1 VTSSS
6 EAVGRS
12 DVTSGSEPS
21 FSYEP
26 LTPTTYLRRASHVF
40 RDRPAVLDGDRSF
53 TYAQFWSRAARLA
66 GGLAARGVE
75 PGDRVAVLAPN
86 SAALVE
92 AHNGVPLAG
101 AVLVPMNT
109 RQKASE
115 LGYILSHSGART
127 LIHDTALGETARGAA
142 EQADHDVTL
151 IEVGGD
157 DDTYEDLLD
166 GADQLA
172 LDVDELDLLAINYT
186 SGTTGR
192 PKGVMY
198 SHRGAYLQALAM
210 AFHAQLQADSVYLW
224 TLPMF
229 HCCGWCF
236 TWGVSA
242 AGGLHLCLR
251 AIDAGEIWRLV
262 REHGVTH
269 MSAAPTVLNM
279 IANSDAAEEGP
290 APREVHVDTGGAPPS
305 PTLLARLAELNMQVT
320 HLYGLT
326 ESYGPV
332 MINQWQPEWSDLD
345 ADEQANLRARQ
356 GVANV
361 VGERPRV
368 LTDDDGDA
376 PADGE
381 TEGEIALRG
390 NNVMLG
396 YYRDTEQT
404 RELTASGWFRTG
416 DVGVMHPNGYVEL
429 SDRKKDVIISGG
441 ENIASV
447 EVEQAIETHE
457 AVLEA
462 AVVAKP
468 DEQWGEIPV
477 AFVTLRD
484 GAELDADAVIAHVK
498 DRIANYKAPREV
510 HFAALPKT
518 STGKIEKHVLRDEV
532 EAADG

>member
-1 VTSSS
+1 MG
-6 EAVGRS
+6 AR
-12 DVTSGSEPS
+12 DVPS

-26 LTPTTYLRRASHVF
+26 LTPTAFLRRAAYVYS
-40 RDRPAVLDGDRSF
+40 DRPAVVDGDREF
-53 TYAQFWSRAARLA
+53 TYAQFWSRSCRLA
-66 GGLAARGVE
+66 GALAGLGIER
-75 PGDRVAVLAPN
+75 GDRVAALAPN

-109 RQKASE
+109 RQKPGE
-115 LGYILSHSGART
+115 LSYILSHSGARA
-127 LIHDTALGETARGAA
+127 LIYDESLGDNAHEAA
-142 EQADHDVTL
+142 AQTDHDVRL
-151 IEVGGD
+151 IQVGGD
-157 DDTYEDLLD
+157 DDEYEALLD
-166 GADQLA
+166 DADEHRVA
-172 LDVDELDLLAINYT
+172 VDELDLLSINYT
-186 SGTTGR
+186 SGTTGQ

-210 AFHAQLQADSVYLW
+210 AFQAQMTTESVYLW

-229 HCCGWCF
+229 HCNGWCF

-242 AGGLHLCLR
+242 AGALHLCLR
-251 AIDAGEIWRLV
+251 AIDPEEIWRLI

-279 IANSDAAEEGP
+279 IANSDAAADGP
-290 APREVHVDTGGAPPS
+290 APRAIHVDTGGAPPS
-305 PTLLARLAELNMQVT
+305 PALLSALADLNMQVT

-332 MINQWQPEWSDLD
+332 MICQWQPEWSDLD
-345 ADEQANLRARQ
+345 ADEQVELRSRQ

-368 LTDDDGDA
+368 VDEHGEDV

-396 YYRDTEQT
+396 YHDDEQQT
-404 RELTASGWFRTG
+404 DEATSSGWFRTG

-447 EVEQAIETHE
+447 EVEQTIETHD

-462 AVVAKP
+462 AVVARP
-468 DEQWGEIPV
+468 DEKWGEVPV
-477 AFVTLRD
+477 AFVTLQEGKD
-484 GAELDADAVIAHVK
+484 LDADAVIAHVK
-498 DRIANYKAPREV
+498 ERIANYKAPHEV
-510 HFAALPKT
+510 HFGELPKT
-518 STGKIEKHVLRDEV
+518 STGKISKHVLRDRL
-532 EAADG
+532 ADDG

>member
-12 DVTSGSEPS
+12 EAGPPP

-26 LTPTTYLRRASHVF
+26 LTPTSYLRRASYVF
-40 RDRPAVLDGDRSF
+40 SDRPAVLDGDRSW
-53 TYAQFWSRAARLA
+53 TYAEFWSRASRLA

-115 LGYILSHSGART
+115 LGYILSHAGART
-127 LIHDTALGETARGAA
+127 LIHDTALGDAAHGAA
-142 EQADHDVTL
+142 EEADHDVQL
-151 IEVGGD
+151 VQVGGD
-157 DDTYEDLLD
+157 EDTYEDLLD
-166 GADQLA
+166 GADELSV
-172 LDVDELDLLAINYT
+172 DVDELDLLAINYT

-210 AFHAQLQADSVYLW
+210 AFQAQLRTDSVYLW

-251 AIDAGEIWRLV
+251 AIDAGEIWRLI

-269 MSAAPTVLNM
+269 LSAAPTVLNM
-279 IANSDAAEEGP
+279 IASNEAAEDGP
-290 APREVHVDTGGAPPS
+290 APREIHVDTGGAPPS
-305 PTLLARLAELNMQVT
+305 PRLLGRLAELNMQVT

-332 MINQWQPEWSDLD
+332 MINQWQPGWNELD
-345 ADEQANLRARQ
+345 AEEQAALRARQ

-368 LTDDDGDA
+368 LNDDDGDV

-396 YYRDTEQT
+396 YYRDEEQT
-404 RELTASGWFRTG
+404 REATGSGWFRTG
-416 DVGVMHPNGYVEL
+416 DVGVVHPNGYVEL

-447 EVEQAIETHE
+447 EVEQAIETHD

-468 DEQWGEIPV
+468 DEKWGEIPV
-477 AFVTLRD
+477 AFVTLHD
-484 GAELDADAVIAHVK
+484 GQDLEPDAVIAHVK
-498 DRIANYKAPREV
+498 ERIANYKAPREV
-510 HFAALPKT
+510 HFCELPKT
-518 STGKIEKHVLRDEV
+518 STGKIEKHVLRDRV
-532 EAADG
+532 EGADG

>member
-1 VTSSS
+1 MTSSS
-6 EAVGRS
+6 DAVGRA
-12 DVTSGSEPS
+12 DVGGSS
-21 FSYEP
+21 FAYEP
-26 LTPTTYLRRASHVF
+26 LTPTSYLRRASYVF
-40 RDRPAVLDGDRSF
+40 SERPAVLDGDRSF
-53 TYAQFWSRAARLA
+53 TYAEFWSRASRLA
-66 GGLAARGVE
+66 GGLAARGLE
-75 PGDRVAVLAPN
+75 PADRVAILAPN

-109 RQKASE
+109 RQKPSE
-115 LGYILSHSGART
+115 LGYILSHAGART
-127 LIHDTALGETARGAA
+127 LIHDVSLADAARGAA
-142 EQADHDVTL
+142 DAADSDVQL
-151 IEVGGD
+151 IQVGGD
-157 DDTYEDLLD
+157 DDAYEELLD
-166 GADQLA
+166 GADELR
-172 LDVDELDLLAINYT
+172 VDIDERDLLAINYT

-210 AFHAQLQADSVYLW
+210 AFQAQLQTDSVYLW

-242 AGGLHLCLR
+242 AGALHLCLR
-251 AIDAGEIWRLV
+251 AIDPGEIWRLI

-279 IANSDAAEEGP
+279 IANSEAAADAP
-290 APREVHVDTGGAPPS
+290 APREIHVDTGGAPPS
-305 PTLLARLAELNMQVT
+305 PALLSRLADLNMQVT

-332 MINQWQPEWSDLD
+332 MINQWQPDWSDLEP
-345 ADEQANLRARQ
+345 DEQAALRARQ

-368 LTDDDGDA
+368 LDDDDRDV

-396 YYRDTEQT
+396 YYEDPEQT
-404 RELTASGWFRTG
+404 DEVTSSGCFRTG

-447 EVEQAIETHE
+447 EVEQAIETHD

-462 AVVAKP
+462 AVVARP
-468 DEQWGEIPV
+468 DEKWGEVPV
-477 AFVTLRD
+477 AFVTPHD
-484 GAELDADAVIAHVK
+484 GQDLQPDDVIAHVK
-498 DRIANYKAPREV
+498 ERIANYKAPREV
-510 HFAALPKT
+510 HFCELPKT
-518 STGKIEKHVLRDEV
+518 STGKIEKHVLRDRV
-532 EAADG
+532 VDADG

>member
-1 VTSSS
+1 MT
-6 EAVGRS
+6 AGTRATGRGKP
-12 DVTSGSEPS
+12 TA
-21 FSYEP
+21 FWYEP
-26 LTPTTYLRRASHVF
+26 LTPTSYLRRAAYVF
-40 RDRPAVLDGDRSF
+40 ADRPAVLDGDRSF
-53 TYAQFWSRAARLA
+53 TYAEFWSRATRLA
-66 GGLAARGVE
+66 GGLASRGVT

-109 RQKASE
+109 RLKAGE
-115 LGYILSHSGART
+115 LGSILSHSGART
-127 LIHDTALGETARGAA
+127 LIYDEALGDAARGAA
-142 EQADHDVTL
+142 DEAGHDVDL
-151 IEVGGD
+151 IRVGGD
-157 DDTYEDLLD
+157 DDAYEDLLD
-166 GADQLA
+166 GADDLA
-172 LDVDELDLLAINYT
+172 VGVDELDLLAINYT

-210 AFHAQLQADSVYLW
+210 AFQAQLQTDSVYLW

-236 TWGVSA
+236 TWGVTA
-242 AGGLHLCLR
+242 AGALHLCLR
-251 AIDAGEIWRLV
+251 AIDTDEIWRLI
-262 REHGVTH
+262 RDHGVTH

-279 IANSDAAEEGP
+279 IANSDAAEAGP
-290 APREVHVDTGGAPPS
+290 APRAIHVDTGGAPPS
-305 PTLLARLAELNMQVT
+305 PTLLSRLADLNMQVT

-332 MINQWQPEWSDLD
+332 MINEWQPEWSELD
-345 ADEQANLRARQ
+345 ADEQADLRARQ

-368 LTDDDGDA
+368 LDDGDGDV
-376 PADGE
+376 PADGA

-390 NNVMLG
+390 NNVMRG
-396 YYRDTEQT
+396 YYDDEEQT
-404 RELTASGWFRTG
+404 HDVTSSGWFRTG

-429 SDRKKDVIISGG
+429 TDRKKDVIISGG

-447 EVEQAIETHE
+447 EVERAIETHG

-468 DEQWGEIPV
+468 DETWGEIPV
-477 AFVTLRD
+477 AFVTVRD
-484 GAELDADAVIAHVK
+484 GHDLDADAVIAHVRE
-498 DRIANYKAPREV
+498 RIANYKAPRDV
-510 HFAALPKT
+510 YFADLPKT
-518 STGKIEKHVLRDEV
+518 STGKIEKHVLRDRV

>member
-1 VTSSS
+1 VTS
-6 EAVGRS
+6 
-12 DVTSGSEPS
+12 T

-26 LTPTTYLRRASHVF
+26 LTPTAFLRRSAYVF
-40 RDRPAVLDGDRSF
+40 SDRPAVIDGEREF
-53 TYAQFWSRAARLA
+53 TYAQFWSRSTRFAGALA
-66 GGLAARGVE
+66 GLGVE
-75 PGDRVAVLAPN
+75 PGDRVAALAPN
-86 SAALVE
+86 SHAMVE

-101 AVLVPMNT
+101 GVLVPLNT
-109 RQKASE
+109 RHKAGE
-115 LGYILSHSGART
+115 LAFVLEHSGART
-127 LIHDTALGETARGAA
+127 FLFDASLADTAREAA
-142 EQADHDVTL
+142 ERVDRDIQLIQA
-151 IEVGGD
+151 GGD
-157 DDTYEDLLD
+157 DDDYEALLA
-166 GADQLA
+166 GADEHTVE
-172 LDVDELDLLAINYT
+172 VDELDLLAIPYT
-186 SGTTGR
+186 SGTTGD

-210 AFHAQLQADSVYLW
+210 AFQAGMGTRSVYLW

-242 AGGLHLCLR
+242 AGATHLCLR
-251 AIDAGEIWRLV
+251 AIDAEEIWRLI

-279 IANSDAAEEGP
+279 IANSTAAEDGP
-290 APREVHVDTGGAPPS
+290 APTTVRVDTGGAPPS
-305 PTLLARLAELNMQVT
+305 PALLGALADLNLEVT

-332 MINQWQPEWSDLD
+332 MINQWQPEWHDLD
-345 ADEQANLRARQ
+345 GSEQAELRARQ

-361 VGERPRV
+361 VGERPAV
-368 LTDDDGDA
+368 LDDDDQPV

-396 YYRDTEQT
+396 YYRDEEQT
-404 RELTASGWFRTG
+404 KEVTSSGWFRTG
-416 DVGVMHPNGYVEL
+416 DVGVMHPNAYVEL

-447 EVEQAIETHE
+447 EVEHAIETLDE
-457 AVLEA
+457 VLEA

-468 DEQWGEIPV
+468 DEKWGEIPV
-477 AFVTLRD
+477 AFVTLREGRD
-484 GAELDADAVIAHVK
+484 LDADAVIAHVK
-498 DRIANYKAPREV
+498 AELAGFKAPKEV
-510 HFAALPKT
+510 HFTELPKT
-518 STGKIEKHVLRDEV
+518 STGKIEKHVLRDRLEG
-532 EAADG
+532 AR